1 MRILLVED
9 IVDLADAVRAHL
21 SSLGYA
27 VEWLADG
34 EGVVD
39 ALKEASFDLVILDIM
54 LPRRDGFHVLAD
66 IRRSRSR
73 VPVLITTALAASM
86 TRSISSISA
95 PTTTSSSPY
104 DLREFTARV
113 RALLRRVE
121 GERAAVLRFGNFRYD
136 RARRVAEIGGEA
148 IELTRREQQLLE
160 LLVGRFGSTIDRER
174 LIDRIFTE
182 DDGRRSQCARG
193 PRLAREAQDR
203 RLRCR
208 VGDGARHRLRVAG
221 GVRPCPRS
229 DPANPSGHASPRRPS
244 CCWGC

>member
-9 IVDLADAVRAHL
+9 IVDLADAVRVHL
-21 SSLGYA
+21 SALGYI

-34 EGVVD
+34 EGVVE

-54 LPRRDGFHVLAD
+54 LPRRDGFNVLAD

-73 VPVLITTALAASM
+73 IPVLVTTALAGVDDKVNLLDLGADDY
-86 TRSISSISA
+86 IVK
-95 PTTTSSSPY
+95 PY

-121 GERAAVLRFGNFRYD
+121 GERAAVLRFGNFLYD
-136 RARRVAEIGGEA
+136 RARRVAELNGEA
-148 IELTRREQQLLE
+148 LELTRREQQLLE

-182 DDGRRSQCARG
+182 DDGVAPNALEVLVSRVRRKIEGSGVELVTVRG
-193 PRLAREAQDR
+193 IGYALREA
-203 RLRCR
+203 
-208 VGDGARHRLRVAG
+208 
-221 GVRPCPRS
+221 
-229 DPANPSGHASPRRPS
+229 
-244 CCWGC
+244 